1 MNALQGNMSK
11 DFISFYLLQNSCLT
25 PEIFCVDKDVLP
37 MPLTCLFS
45 YLYIFK
51 GPRPHRLSS
60 FEGVRVFVY
69 FSLSPG
75 VKPHLVLSGQFPI
88 WPLGGLWDAVDT
100 ADLNMQ
106 MILCFWLDPRFSI
119 ELLPHQDD
127 LNRAYLNL
135 LGLPLVESLL
145 PLCHSFNFWSWWR

>member
-1 MNALQGNMSK
+1 MSALQDNVAK

-37 MPLTCLFS
+37 MPLTYLFS
-45 YLYIFK
+45 YLYVFK
-51 GPRPHRLSS
+51 GARPHKLSF
-60 FEGVRVFVY
+60 FEGVRVY

-75 VKPHLVLSGQFPI
+75 AKPHWVLSGQFPI
-88 WPLGGLWDAVDT
+88 WPLGGLWDAVAT

-106 MILCFWLDPRFSI
+106 MILYFRLDPRFSI

-135 LGLPLVESLL
+135 LGLPLEGSLL
-145 PLCHSFNFWSWWR
+145 SLCHSFNFWSWWR